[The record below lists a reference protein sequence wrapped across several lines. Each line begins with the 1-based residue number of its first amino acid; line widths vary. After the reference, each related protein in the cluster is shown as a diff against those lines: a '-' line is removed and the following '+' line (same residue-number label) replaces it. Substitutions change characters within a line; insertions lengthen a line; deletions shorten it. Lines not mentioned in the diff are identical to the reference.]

1 MRFVHLSDLHTGKRV
16 NEFSMLEDQRYIF
29 AQIIEIIRNND
40 IDAVLIAGDVY
51 DRSVPG
57 EEAVR
62 LFEEFIIGLTNLGKK
77 IFVIS
82 GNHDSAQRLSFAHEL
97 ISKSGVYISPAYDGS
112 SLPVTLMDEYGEVNI
127 YMLPFIKPSSVK
139 SCFADA
145 QIESFDDAVRFAINR
160 MNVDESKRNIIL
172 AHQFVTGSQTSDSEE
187 RSIGGLDNVDADAF
201 DAFDYVA
208 LGHIHKP
215 QRLLRDTLRYS
226 GTPLKYSFSEEDNK
240 NSVVVVDF
248 KEKGS
253 IAINL
258 IPLKPI
264 RDMRTVKGK
273 YEEITLKSSYDGSN
287 RDDYI
292 RVVLTDEDDV
302 MDAMARLRAVYPN
315 IMKLEYDNKRSS
327 AGRDFSLGER
337 VEDKTEIELFTEL
350 YEQQNGMSMNEKQQ
364 EFVERIVSRLKGD
377 MQ

>member
-1 MRFVHLSDLHTGKRV
+1 MRFVHLSDLHIGKRV

-62 LFEEFIIGLTNLGKK
+62 LFEEFIIGLTDLGKK

-112 SLPVTLMDEYGEVNI
+112 SLPVTLTDEYGEVNI

-139 SCFADA
+139 NSFADA
-145 QIESFDDAVRFAINR
+145 QIEGFDDAVRCAIKQ

-226 GTPLKYSFSEEDNK
+226 GTPLKYSFSEENNK

-253 IAINL
+253 IDINL

>member
-1 MRFVHLSDLHTGKRV
+1 MRFVHLSDLHIGKRV

-62 LFEEFIIGLTNLGKK
+62 LFEEFIVGLTDLGKK

-112 SLPVTLMDEYGEVNI
+112 SLPVTLTDEYGEVNI

-226 GTPLKYSFSEEDNK
+226 GTPLKYSFSEENNK

-253 IAINL
+253 IDINL

>member
-1 MRFVHLSDLHTGKRV
+1 MRFVHLSDLHIGKRV

-62 LFEEFIIGLTNLGKK
+62 LFEEFIIGLTDLGKK

-253 IAINL
+253 IDINL

>member
-1 MRFVHLSDLHTGKRV
+1 MRFVHLSDLHIGKRV
-16 NEFSMLEDQRYIF
+16 NEFSLLEDQRYIF

-112 SLPVTLMDEYGEVNI
+112 SLPVTLTDEYGEVNI

-145 QIESFDDAVRFAINR
+145 QIESFDDAVRFVINR

-215 QRLLRDTLRYS
+215 QRFLRDTLRYS

-253 IAINL
+253 IDINL

-350 YEQQNGMSMNEKQQ
+350 YEQQNGVSMNEKQQ

>member
-1 MRFVHLSDLHTGKRV
+1 MRFVHLSDLHIGKRV

-112 SLPVTLMDEYGEVNI
+112 SLPVTLTDEYGEVNI

-226 GTPLKYSFSEEDNK
+226 GTPLKYSFSEENNK

-253 IAINL
+253 IDINL

>member
-1 MRFVHLSDLHTGKRV
+1 MRFVHLSDLHIGKRV

-62 LFEEFIIGLTNLGKK
+62 LFEEFIIGLTDLGKK

-112 SLPVTLMDEYGEVNI
+112 SLPVTLTDEYGEVNI

-226 GTPLKYSFSEEDNK
+226 GTPLKYSFSEENNK

-253 IAINL
+253 IDINL